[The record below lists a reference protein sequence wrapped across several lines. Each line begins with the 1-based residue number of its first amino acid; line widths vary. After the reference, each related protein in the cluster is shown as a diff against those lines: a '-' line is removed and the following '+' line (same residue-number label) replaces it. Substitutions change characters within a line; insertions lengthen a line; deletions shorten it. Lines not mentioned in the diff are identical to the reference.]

1 MSLCF
6 LNINNIGV
14 LVTGSSGYVASDFIR
29 RLRLK
34 SHIICV
40 DQAPSEHTDVQTSS
54 ENSR

>member
-1 MSLCF
+1 M
-6 LNINNIGV
+6 NNIEV

-29 RLRLK
+29 RLNLK

-40 DQAPSEHTDVQTSS
+40 DQAPSEHTDVQASS

>member
-1 MSLCF
+1 M
-6 LNINNIGV
+6 NNIEV

-29 RLRLK
+29 RLKLK

-40 DQAPSEHTDVQTSS
+40 DQASSEHADVQASS